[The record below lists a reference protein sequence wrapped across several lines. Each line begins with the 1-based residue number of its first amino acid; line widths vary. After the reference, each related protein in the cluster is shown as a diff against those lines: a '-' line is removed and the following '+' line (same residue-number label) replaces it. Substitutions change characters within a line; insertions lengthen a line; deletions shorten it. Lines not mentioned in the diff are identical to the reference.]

1 MNKETLHLKIGLSGS
16 SSTKHPQFA
25 ILLNDQKFFDTVLTQ
40 GPNITEY
47 FEFDAEV
54 EEGNCFLSIEFKNKT
69 ILDTVLDKDGNII
82 SDLLLNIDSIEI
94 DEMDLGSLLWTAS
107 NYVPNYPEK
116 YKEKI
121 AATGQTLSESVQN
134 CVNLGWNGKW
144 TLPFQSPLYIW
155 VLENI

>member
-1 MNKETLHLKIGLSGS
+1 MCHYKS
-16 SSTKHPQFA
+16 FF
-25 ILLNDQKFFDTVLTQ
+25 ILIVIDHRYRLVK
-40 GPNITEY
+40 
-47 FEFDAEV
+47 
-54 EEGNCFLSIEFKNKT
+54 FKNKT